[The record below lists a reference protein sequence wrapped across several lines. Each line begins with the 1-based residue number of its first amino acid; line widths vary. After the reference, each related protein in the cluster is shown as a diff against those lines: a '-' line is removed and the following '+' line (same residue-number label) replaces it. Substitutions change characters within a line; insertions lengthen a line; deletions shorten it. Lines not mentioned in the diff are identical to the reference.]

1 MLADRQ
7 KGRVRPQEDHWVPL
21 SDLMTGLMMIFL
33 LVAIVFMLQVKR
45 NEAKIVEAQN
55 KVRDIA
61 THYTDLRGQLY
72 QELTAEFKDDLP
84 KWRASIRPDLTVR
97 FEEPSVQFDTGAA
110 TVKDSF
116 KSILN
121 SFFPRYIKIL
131 RSPKYAD
138 AIEEVR
144 IEGHTSAVWKNLTP
158 ELAYYE
164 NMKLSQ
170 DRARAVLIHVFGIS
184 TIRDEDVL
192 RWILARVTANGLSSA
207 RRIIL
212 PDGSEDFAGSQRVEF
227 RVRTSAEDQLSRIL
241 GALTL

>member
-1 MLADRQ
+1 MSLEPRSFRSR
-7 KGRVRPQEDHWVPL
+7 GQEDHWVPL

-33 LVAIVFMLQVKR
+33 LVAIVFMLQVKK

-72 QELTAEFKDDLP
+72 QELSAEFRDDLT
-84 KWRASIRPDLTVR
+84 KWRASIKPDLTVR
-97 FEEPSVQFDTGAA
+97 FEEPTVQFDTGAA
-110 TVKDSF
+110 VVKDSF
-116 KSILN
+116 KTILN
-121 SFFPRYIKIL
+121 SFFPRYIRIL

-144 IEGHTSAVWKNLTP
+144 IEGHTSATWKNLAP

-164 NMKLSQ
+164 NMRLSQ
-170 DRARAVLIHVFGIS
+170 ERARSVLIHVFAIPS
-184 TIRDEDVL
+184 IRDDEVL

-207 RRIIL
+207 RRL
-212 PDGSEDFAGSQRVEF
+212 LRSNGSEDFVGSQRVEF
-227 RVRTSAEDQLSRIL
+227 RVRTSAEDQLSKIL
-241 GALTL
+241 GALSL